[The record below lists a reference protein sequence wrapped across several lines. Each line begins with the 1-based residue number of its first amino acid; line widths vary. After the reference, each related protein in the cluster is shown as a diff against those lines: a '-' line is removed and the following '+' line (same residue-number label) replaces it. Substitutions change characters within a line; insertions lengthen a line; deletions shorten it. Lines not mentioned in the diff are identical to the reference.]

1 MSGAKSVLPRKSR
14 GILIP
19 NSWLFHVLEGR
30 LEVQARRPDGAERA
44 HTYLPRSRSTSGAPR
59 PSSVS
64 APLRALLPPPP
75 RTRLGAIRD
84 SSRDS
89 SRAFHRYPNP
99 ASPMASPD
107 VDKDLAA
114 KVVMQNMVRPATFNA
129 KLRPVHLAR
138 VVPASDRAPTRRDVH
153 RTFSRRSAFPRAR
166 QKKSLLLRRALI
178 PAPRL
183 PLSSCLAADQHRS
196 RMDLPQRRVRVRCR
210 GEPRDGPHSRLGAPP
225 QSSRVRSHSHRPL

>member
-1 MSGAKSVLPRKSR
+1 
-14 GILIP
+14 
-19 NSWLFHVLEGR
+19 
-30 LEVQARRPDGAERA
+30 
-44 HTYLPRSRSTSGAPR
+44 
-59 PSSVS
+59 
-64 APLRALLPPPP
+64 
-75 RTRLGAIRD
+75 
-84 SSRDS
+84 
-89 SRAFHRYPNP
+89 
-99 ASPMASPD
+99 MASPD

-129 KLRPVHLAR
+129 QLRPVHLAR

-225 QSSRVRSHSHRPL
+225 VFTSPVPLASSPLTSTTTSRLTRSARRLISWRPSSAWKLVTPSIRKRTRPRRRST